1 MAAPLTNFKAAG
13 EDISDIYVDT
23 DTILDNLNGAISST
37 WLSEDGL
44 NEIVNRSLWSWGTN
58 TNGEL
63 GANSIVSRS
72 SPVQVG
78 TASEWFRV
86 AAGGS
91 TAGFSLGIKPN
102 GSLWSWGQG
111 DVGSLG
117 SNAITSRSSPVQVG
131 ALTNWS
137 SLGRISGFSSFAIKS
152 DGTLWSWG
160 RNLDGVLGQST
171 AATVSRSSPVQVG
184 TLTDWKQVSSAEFVT
199 QSPLN
204 PPNFIRRQVGVTLA
218 VKTDG
223 TLWAWGA
230 PFLTTF
236 FSADSST
243 TFDQTGA
250 LGLND
255 NIARSSP
262 VQVGALTNWKSVSV
276 GGAGGTAIALKTDGT
291 LWSWGIGSILGLND
305 NIARSSPVQIGTS
318 TDWKQAIATSV
329 GPAFAIKNDGSLWAW
344 GPNTNGYLGLN
355 DVVDRSSPVQVGTLT
370 NWKYVD
376 NRFAIKTDGTLWG
389 WGINTNGV
397 LGDNSVIARS
407 SPVQIGTL
415 SDWKYITGIFHTLAL
430 K

>member
-13 EDISDIYVDT
+13 EDISDTYVDT
-23 DTILDNLNGAISST
+23 DTVLSNLNGAIPST

-44 NEIVNRSLWSWGTN
+44 NEIVNRSLWSWGLN
-58 TNGEL
+58 SSGEL
-63 GANSIVSRS
+63 GANSVVPRS
-72 SPVQVG
+72 SPVQLG
-78 TASEWFRV
+78 TASEWFKVV
-86 AAGGS
+86 AS
-91 TAGFSLGIKPN
+91 NGFSMGIKPN
-102 GSLWSWGQG
+102 GSLWTWGIG
-111 DVGSLG
+111 SVGNLG
-117 SNAITSRSSPVQVG
+117 SNAIANRSSPVQVG

-137 SLGRISGFSSFAIKS
+137 SFGLISGLTSFAIKS
-152 DGTLWSWG
+152 DGSLWSWG
-160 RNLDGVLGQST
+160 RNVDGVLGQST
-171 AATVSRSSPVQVG
+171 AATVGRSSPVQVG
-184 TLTDWKQVSSAEFVT
+184 TLTDWKQISSAEFVT
-199 QSPLN
+199 QQPLN
-204 PPNFIRRQVGVTLA
+204 PPNFIRRQVGVALA

-243 TFDQTGA
+243 SFTQSGT

-255 NIARSSP
+255 TIARSSP
-262 VQVGALTNWKSVSV
+262 VQVGTLTNWKSVSV
-276 GGAGGTAIALKTDGT
+276 GGAAATVIALKTDGT
-291 LWSWGIGSILGLND
+291 LWSWGIGGALGQND

-318 TDWKQAIATSV
+318 NDWKQAMATAI
-329 GPAFAIKNDGSLWAW
+329 GPVFAIKNDGSLWAW

-355 DVVDRSSPVQVGTLT
+355 DVEDRSSPVQVGTLT
-370 NWKYVD
+370 DWRYVS

-389 WGINTNGV
+389 WGSNTNGV

-415 SDWKYITGIFHTLAL
+415 SDWKHVSGISHTLAL